1 MWLAVLVIMSVLV
14 VGINAMILS
23 TLTDRY
29 FTYYL
34 NENYDLHIEQILE
47 YTRKTFL
54 EEEVSY
60 KQMAIELETHLN
72 DPIIQIKVYNKEGDL
87 LVDVSDDYHMR
98 GNMMGHNSSDEVIQY
113 EITDNSGVIGKLN
126 VTLHSVAENSFVARR
141 FKGSL
146 LINSLYSVLIAI
158 GISLAIGIFI
168 SKKMSNSLQETAK
181 IASDI
186 QMGAMS
192 EVKPSFIKEVNAI
205 RESLGELNTRL
216 KLKQRSRKVLI
227 DQLVHETR
235 TPLTI
240 LKSYLEAKEDG
251 LIEFTDEEI
260 GTCQKQI
267 EDITAII
274 ANMSSRIDAN
284 KDNDIIHI
292 EKFEFNY
299 MINQIVAGLSAQF
312 SKKNIT
318 LKLISDDKITV
329 VTDKDKLSQSIYNL
343 ITNAYKYTENDGEVI
358 ISYFHTD
365 NRLIIKIQDT
375 GIGINP
381 KEQEQIFKAYYRVPS
396 STYIEGDGIGLYIV
410 KNNLEKIGGNITV
423 KSKVKSGSIFV
434 IEIPINLSQE

>member
-1 MWLAVLVIMSVLV
+1 MSILV

-29 FTYYL
+29 FTDYL
-34 NENYDLHIEQILE
+34 NENYNLHIEQILK
-47 YTRKTFL
+47 YTRNTFL
-54 EEEVSY
+54 EDDVSY

-98 GNMMGHNSSDEVIQY
+98 GNMMGRNASNEVIQY
-113 EITDNSGVIGKLN
+113 DITDNSGAIGKLN

-146 LINSLYSVLIAI
+146 LINSLYSMLIAI
-158 GISLAIGIFI
+158 GISLVTGIFI

-186 QMGAMS
+186 QIGAIS

-216 KLKQRSRKVLI
+216 KLKQKSRKVLI

-274 ANMSSRIDAN
+274 ANMRSMIDAN
-284 KDNDIIHI
+284 KENDMIYI
-292 EKFEFNY
+292 EEFEFNK
-299 MINQIVAGLSAQF
+299 IIKQIIAGLSAQF
-312 SKKNIT
+312 AKKNIT
-318 LKLISDDKITV
+318 LKLISDDKIKV
-329 VTDKDKLSQSIYNL
+329 VTDKAKLSQSIYNL
-343 ITNAYKYTENDGEVI
+343 ITNAYKYTENNGEVI
-358 ISYFHTD
+358 VSYAHTD
-365 NRLIIKIQDT
+365 TRLIIKIQDT
-375 GIGINP
+375 GVGINSR
-381 KEQEQIFKAYYRVPS
+381 EQEKIFTPYYRVPS

-410 KNNLEKIGGNITV
+410 KNNLEKIGGAITV
-423 KSKVKSGSIFV
+423 KSKVKAGSIFV
-434 IEIPINLSQE
+434 IEIPISLSQE